1 MYQQPNIL
9 VVCGRNKKRSRTA
22 EHIFKNDSR
31 FKIRSV
37 GLSPSSDRKISEND
51 LRWANIVFVM
61 EQDQREKIWDIYKN
75 ITLPN
80 IEVLNIED
88 DYEFMDPELIEMLTE
103 RINDTLSVVY
113 NI

>member
-1 MYQQPNIL
+1 MRSIKL
-9 VVCGRNKKRSRTA
+9 RSRTA